1 MTFAEQMEIQRKR
14 NERRAEDLVKR
25 QRLSFAEELK
35 RIDLSFGEQYAA
47 DECASQ
53 GDLE

>member
-14 NERRAEDLVKR
+14 QERRMENLVKR
-25 QRLSFAEELK
+25 TLSFAEELK
-35 RIDLSFGEQYAA
+35 RIDLSFGERYSA
-47 DECASQ
+47 EESASQ

>member
-14 NERRAEDLVKR
+14 QERRMEDLVKR

-35 RIDLSFGEQYAA
+35 RIDAAFTEKRDQGEP
-47 DECASQ
+47 E
-53 GDLE
+53 